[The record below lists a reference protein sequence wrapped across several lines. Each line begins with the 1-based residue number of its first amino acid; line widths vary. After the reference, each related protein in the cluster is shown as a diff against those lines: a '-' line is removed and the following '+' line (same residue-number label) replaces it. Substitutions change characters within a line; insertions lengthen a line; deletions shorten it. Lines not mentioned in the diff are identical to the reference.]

1 MRRLGTQGGIF
12 ITKAESD
19 VGEKVFSYRFG
30 FYGKGSRLLRQMAG
44 GFIVFFFFFCLLM
57 FWDGVFCRIMRER
70 LVVDFVLLKKRVF
83 IVFMVMW
90 TL

>member
-19 VGEKVFSYRFG
+19 VGEKVFRYRFG

-44 GFIVFFFFFCLLM
+44 GFIVFFFFLL
-57 FWDGVFCRIMRER
+57 FIN
-70 LVVDFVLLKKRVF
+70 VLGWCILSNYEGEVGG
-83 IVFMVMW
+83 
-90 TL
+90 